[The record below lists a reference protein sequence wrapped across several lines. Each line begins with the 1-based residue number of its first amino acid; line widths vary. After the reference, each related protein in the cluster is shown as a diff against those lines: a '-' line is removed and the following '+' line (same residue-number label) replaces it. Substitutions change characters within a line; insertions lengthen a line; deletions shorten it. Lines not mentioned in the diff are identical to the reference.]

1 MGGGQEGPSGPDL
14 TAGVP
19 ANSIPDGGILA
30 GQADGEAVLLA
41 RRGSEWFAIGA
52 TCAHYSGPLPEGL
65 IVGDTIRCPWH
76 HACYSLRTG
85 EMLRP
90 PALRGVSC
98 WKVEQRDGKVFVT
111 GKADPRPASSKPRKR
126 PESVVLVGGGA
137 AGDIAA
143 ATLRAEGYDGPIT
156 VIDPDQSAP
165 YDRPNCS
172 KDYLAGNA
180 PEDWLPLRPPEFD
193 REQGIDRLSG
203 RQVKRLDPKR
213 RRVML
218 DDGSERE
225 YGALLLATGA
235 TPIRLPAEV
244 TPGRLP
250 LYYLRT
256 LADSR
261 AIIAAAEKARR
272 VVVLGAS
279 FIGLEVAASLRARK
293 LEVHVVA
300 PESRPLERVVGP
312 ELGDFIR
319 ELHQEHGVVFH
330 LEQKP
335 ARLEDGNVMLENGAR
350 LPADFVVGGIGVRP
364 NVELAEAAGLAVDRG
379 VLVNER
385 LETDAPGVYAAGD
398 IARWPDPH
406 TGERIR
412 VEHWVVAQRQGQAAA
427 RSMLGL
433 EDRFDAVP
441 FFWSQHYDV
450 PINYVGHAERWDAIE
465 IEGDVRGRDCMVRYR
480 RGDRTIAVAS
490 IYRDRESLEAEFGME
505 NELSPRA
512 LQHEGTKSTKN
523 NR

>member
-19 ANSIPDGGILA
+19 ADSIPDGGTLA
-30 GQADGEAVLLA
+30 GQADGEAVLLV

-52 TCAHYSGPLPEGL
+52 ACAHYSGPLPEGL
-65 IVGDTIRCPWH
+65 IVGDTVRCPWH
-76 HACYSLRTG
+76 HACFSLRTG
-85 EMLRP
+85 ESIRP

-98 WKVEQRDGKVFVT
+98 WTVEQRGGKILVT
-111 GKADPRPASSKPRKR
+111 GKAKPRVSPPSPKKR
-126 PESVVLVGGGA
+126 PQSVVLVGGGA

-143 ATLRAEGYDGPIT
+143 ATLRDEGYQGPIT
-156 VIDPDQSAP
+156 VIDPDPSAP

-180 PEDWLPLRPPEFD
+180 PEEWLPLRPPEFD
-193 REQGIDRLSG
+193 KEKGIERLSG
-203 RQVKRLDPKR
+203 RRATKLDLKQ
-213 RRVML
+213 RRVVL
-218 DDGSERE
+218 DDGSHRE

-235 TPIRLPAEV
+235 TPIQLPAQV
-244 TPGRLP
+244 VRGRLP
-250 LYYLRT
+250 VYYLRS

-279 FIGLEVAASLRARK
+279 FIGLEVAASLRSRK

-300 PESRPLERVVGP
+300 PGSRPLERVLGP

-335 ARLEDGNVMLENGAR
+335 GSIEDRDVVLENGTR
-350 LPADFVVGGIGVRP
+350 LSADFAVAGIGVRP
-364 NVELAEAAGLAVDRG
+364 NIELAESAGLAVDRG
-379 VLVNER
+379 VVVNQR
-385 LETDAPGVYAAGD
+385 LETDAPGVFAAGD

-406 TGERIR
+406 TGEQIR
-412 VEHWVVAQRQGQAAA
+412 VEHWVVAQRLGQAAA
-427 RSMLGL
+427 RSILGL

-450 PINYVGHAERWDAIE
+450 PINYVGHAERWDALE
-465 IEGDVRGRDCMVRYR
+465 IEGDVKARDCVVRFR
-480 RGDRTIAVAS
+480 RGEKTLAVAS
-490 IYRDRESLEAEFGME
+490 IYRDRESLEAELAME
-505 NELSPRA
+505 QEVLAHQR
-512 LQHEGTKSTKN
+512 
-523 NR
+523 